1 MTIKEVSACL
11 KLAEKTA
18 YLLAAEGKTSRFKDR
33 SAKEKSTGGSSRK
46 SFLKPNT

>member
-18 YLLAAEGKTSRFKDR
+18 YLLAAEGKTSRFKIR
-33 SAKEKSTGGSSRK
+33 SGKEKSTGGSSRK
-46 SFLKPNT
+46 SLVKPNT